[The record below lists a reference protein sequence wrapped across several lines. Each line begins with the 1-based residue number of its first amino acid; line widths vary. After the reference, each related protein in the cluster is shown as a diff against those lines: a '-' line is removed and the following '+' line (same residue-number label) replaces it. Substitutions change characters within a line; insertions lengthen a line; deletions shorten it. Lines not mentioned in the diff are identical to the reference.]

1 MKKIL
6 SIILSALMAFSAC
19 TITAL
24 SASAAVVSPGG
35 ETSVLDID
43 TTVNGVVST
52 EVTFSK
58 DPSNPYLITFTYT
71 GNGVLEGW
79 SFVPENV
86 KVIKEEGKSVT
97 VEVDPSVEKVI
108 ANAIVKGVT
117 PETTVPSENETTSPS
132 TGAVALS
139 SLAITGAGIAALSV
153 LKKKNDAE

>member
-19 TITAL
+19 TVTAL

-35 ETSVLDID
+35 ETTVVEVA
-43 TTVNGVVST
+43 TTVNGVAST
-52 EVTFSK
+52 DVTFSK
-58 DPSNPYLITFTYT
+58 NPENPYEITFTYT
-71 GNGVLEGW
+71 GDGVLEGW
-79 SFVPENV
+79 SFIPKDV
-86 KVIKEEGKSVT
+86 KIVSEKDNSIT
-97 VEVDPSVEKVI
+97 ILVEPTVEKVI
-108 ANAIVKGVT
+108 ANAIVSGAT

-139 SLAITGAGIAALSV
+139 GLAITGAGIAVLSV